1 MQSIYFFSAVLKIF
15 KRKISIQDYF
25 CYFFLNF
32 IPLGLVIVLVW
43 SVPLA
48 IAQQQTNQDIYSE
61 DNQAATDEYEPD
73 IYALAAEDYASDE
86 LLYEPVVKGSFR
98 FNFGVN
104 PTDFIWKDASWL
116 EHERSWRWVYG
127 DKRYN
132 TYDNSIYNQF
142 QLSIDAPINDNLSMY
157 TKISIDPWAFVGKS
171 QTITLPSWYA
181 ATDGDDPV
189 EIQLKYWSNKGRTYP
204 ETVRSAKGDSF
215 DLPEIKVANGKS
227 QPTEVK
233 GKWDEL
239 NPWYHH
245 IDIPSLKIDMEL
257 KPMKAL
263 WFDYKQDE
271 YRAILFLYAEENI
284 SMYSDDP
291 LKLVNNHIFW
301 QASPWLY
308 KWVPGRLYS
317 VEGWAPGV
325 WQADE
330 VLRDSAGN
338 WLTLLR
344 AFRFESEIANIHTDF
359 MLAAP
364 LDLWD
369 DYTDVNNIPLAF
381 RFKKEFTDQFML
393 GGIYTSRIGF
403 DKASQDA
410 YDQAMAIDAS
420 YEINEWHTIKAET
433 ALSKTDQNINNPV
446 YQVKNDDDAYTVA
459 LESKM
464 DPFEMPVES
473 KLSYS
478 QMGKDFAP
486 PLAVYNYTK
495 NDQQWGRHIE
505 FYRRGADEENY
516 RIGDSLDKDRK
527 VTAVDLHFGEF
538 EGSDV
543 YFNFRNVNSATEDQF
558 VENVLRTEIANQAS
572 EQMLFKFLVI
582 MHNRPDTLDGKS
594 PDTYTGAAGFKYD
607 FTEWLSLEEMVERT
621 NEYPDFPDY
630 LYTWLNANPDAPYPY
645 YYINK
650 TRVVITP
657 DKWTEIGLEYVY
669 NEFNYAA
676 TLDDFMNYAGADI
689 RYQLYEDVSTR
700 LVYRFSRV
708 SDPGLDGDVVGHH
721 NLYFECVYQCDKD
734 SRFSLQFSDLGGY
747 VSGLGWQSAVL
758 DTQHIVRLVYEG
770 IF

>member
-1 MQSIYFFSAVLKIF
+1 MRNIYFPSTYLKIVKKIFFDPDCFSAFLF
-15 KRKISIQDYF
+15 KM
-25 CYFFLNF
+25 
-32 IPLGLVIVLVW
+32 IPLCLLFSFVLFLR
-43 SVPLA
+43 LA
-48 IAQQQTNQDIYSE
+48 NAQQQTSEPIYSG
-61 DNQAATDEYEPD
+61 DNLALIDNYDPE
-73 IYALAAEDYASDE
+73 IYALAQEDYASDE
-86 LLYEPVVKGSFR
+86 LLSEPVVKGSFR

-104 PTDFIWKDASWL
+104 TSDFIWKDASWL
-116 EHERSWRWVYG
+116 EHERSWRWLFG

-132 TYDNSIYNQF
+132 TFDNSIYNQV
-142 QLSIDAPINDNLSMY
+142 QLSIDAPINDQLSMY

-171 QTITLPSWYA
+171 RTITLPTWYG
-181 ATDGDDPV
+181 ATDANDPV
-189 EIQLKYWSNKGRTYP
+189 ELQLKYWSSTGNLYP
-204 ETVRSAKGDSF
+204 EAARSAAGDTF
-215 DLPEIKVANGKS
+215 YLKETKVANGYAKPS
-227 QPTEVK
+227 TVEGWTTPYVHR
-233 GKWDEL
+233 L
-239 NPWYHH
+239 
-245 IDIPSLKIDMEL
+245 DIPELKIDMEL

-308 KWVPGRLYS
+308 KWIPGRLYTA
-317 VEGWAPGV
+317 EGWAPGT

-344 AFRFESEIANIHTDF
+344 AFRFEGELASIYTDF

-369 DYTDVNNIPLAF
+369 DYTDVNNIPLGF
-381 RFKKEFTDQFML
+381 RFKKEFSDQFML
-393 GGIYTSRIGF
+393 GGVYTSRIGF

-410 YDQAMAIDAS
+410 YDQAMAVDSS
-420 YEINEWHTIKAET
+420 YEINEWHTIKAE
-433 ALSKTDQNINNPV
+433 AAISKSEHNTNNQV
-446 YQVKNDDDAYTVA
+446 YEVNSDDDAYTVV
-459 LESKM
+459 LESKI

-495 NDQQWGRHIE
+495 SDQQWGRHIE
-505 FYRRGADEENY
+505 FYRRGDDEENY
-516 RIGDSLDKDRK
+516 RIGDSLDQDRK
-527 VTAVDLHFGEF
+527 VTAVDLRFGEF
-538 EGSDV
+538 EGTDV
-543 YFNFRNVNSATEDQF
+543 YLNFRTVNNATDDQF
-558 VENVLRTEIANQAS
+558 VENVLRTEIAYQAN
-572 EQMLFKFLVI
+572 EQLLYKFLVLT
-582 MHNRPDTLDGKS
+582 HNRPDAADGKS
-594 PDTYTGAAGFKYD
+594 LDINTGSIGFKYD
-607 FTEWLSLEEMVERT
+607 FTEWLSLEEIFERT
-621 NEYPDFPDY
+621 NEYPEFPDY
-630 LYTWLNANPDAPYPY
+630 LYTWLNVNPDAPYPY

-650 TRVVITP
+650 TRLVITP

-689 RYQLYEDVSTR
+689 RYQLDEDISTR
-700 LVYRFSRV
+700 LVYRYSRV
-708 SDPGLDGDVVGHH
+708 SDYGLGGDVIGHH
-721 NLYFECVYQCDKD
+721 NLYFECVYECDKD
-734 SRFSLQFSDLGGY
+734 SRVSLRFSDLGGY
-747 VSGLGWQSAVL
+747 VAGLGWQSAVL

-770 IF
+770 TF